1 MADLQLPSARSGPT
15 SAPSAKR
22 LCVREEEHPSTTIAA
37 PETSIAAPTAEATS
51 TISAAPIGSTAPSSP
66 SPEDPPI
73 GHIDP
78 TMAHFPGT
86 APAAAPPYAAPG
98 SPYKGPP
105 FPKAKAKTKAKPK
118 AKAKAKAKAVVKK
131 VMKAKPPC
139 KPSKMPSRPPEKR
152 KFSPIS
158 WGPCTI
164 SCGGK
169 PGLYRLIEYP
179 GRKPKMFKDWK
190 RLCAHLRSL

>member
-1 MADLQLPSARSGPT
+1 
-15 SAPSAKR
+15 
-22 LCVREEEHPSTTIAA
+22 
-37 PETSIAAPTAEATS
+37 
-51 TISAAPIGSTAPSSP
+51 
-66 SPEDPPI
+66 
-73 GHIDP
+73 
-78 TMAHFPGT
+78 MAHFPGT
-86 APAAAPPYAAPG
+86 APAAAPTYAAPG

-139 KPSKMPSRPPEKR
+139 KPSKMPSRPPEKG

-164 SCGGK
+164 SYAGK
-169 PGLYRLIEYP
+169 PNGLYRLKVYASSKTKI
-179 GRKPKMFKDWK
+179 FKEWK
-190 RLCAHLRSL
+190 TLCAHLRSM